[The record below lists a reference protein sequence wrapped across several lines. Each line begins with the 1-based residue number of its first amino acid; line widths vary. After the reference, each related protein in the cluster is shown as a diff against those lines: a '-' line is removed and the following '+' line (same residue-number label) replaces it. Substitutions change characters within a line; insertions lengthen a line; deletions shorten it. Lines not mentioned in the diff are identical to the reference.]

1 MSQDVTQNLT
11 GGELISAAQ
20 VRELLA
26 NQHVLHGMFGR
37 VFERMGG
44 EEFLLD
50 WAQDNPGRFLSMLV
64 KMTPTVQ
71 PTTGVQGDVHLHVHH
86 SLAPTELDVVA
97 EQ

>member
-1 MSQDVTQNLT
+1 MSATHDIVTA
-11 GGELISAAQ
+11 EQ

-37 VFERMGG
+37 VFERLGG
-44 EEFLLD
+44 EDFLME
-50 WAQDNPGRFLSMLV
+50 WAEDNPGRFLSMLV

-71 PTTGVQGDVHLHVHH
+71 PTTGHVGDVHLHVHH
-86 SLAPTELDVVA
+86 SLAPTELDVVS